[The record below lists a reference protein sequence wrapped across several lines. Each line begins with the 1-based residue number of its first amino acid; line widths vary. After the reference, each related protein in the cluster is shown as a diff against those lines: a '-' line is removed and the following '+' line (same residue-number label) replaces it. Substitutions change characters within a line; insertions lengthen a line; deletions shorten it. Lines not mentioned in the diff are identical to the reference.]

1 MERGAP
7 VVTESN
13 TEPLVLRDDADGVAT
28 LTLNRPDKLNAL
40 SPALFV
46 ELRDHVEVLAKQ
58 TDVIGCVVL
67 TGAGRSFCA
76 GNDLAAIAAR
86 EQAPSQHFQAETVDA
101 IEQLPQ
107 PVIGKVKGHCFTG
120 GLELALGCDLIVAGE
135 SAQFAD
141 THGRW
146 GLAPVWGMS
155 VRLPERVGRGA
166 AKEMMFT
173 GRRIAGEEA
182 ARLGLADRCV
192 PDDALDAAVLELAA
206 AIVANSWGTSRID
219 KQLLAASARLPRDEA
234 LLYERSAPFGFPE
247 DMAER
252 MAGSTKPG
260 A

>member
-1 MERGAP
+1 M
-7 VVTESN
+7 S
-13 TEPLVLRDDADGVAT
+13 LVLRDDAGGVAT
-28 LTLNRPDKLNAL
+28 ITLNRPDKLNAL
-40 SPALFV
+40 NPALFV
-46 ELRDHVEVLAKQ
+46 ELRDHIDVLSKQ
-58 TDVIGCVVL
+58 TDSIGCVVL

-86 EQAPSQHFQAETVDA
+86 EQAPSPHFQAETIDA
-101 IEQLPQ
+101 LEQLPQ
-107 PVIGKVKGHCFTG
+107 PVIGKVRGHCFTG

-135 SAQFAD
+135 SAQFSD

-173 GRRIAGEEA
+173 GARVGGVDA
-182 ARLGLADRCV
+182 ARIGLADRCV
-192 PDDALDAAVLELAA
+192 PDDELDDAVTTMAA

-219 KQLLAASARLPRDEA
+219 KQLVAASARMLRDEA
-234 LLYERSAPFGFPE
+234 LLHERSAPYGFPD

-252 MAGSTKPG
+252 MSGR
-260 A
+260 

>member
-1 MERGAP
+1 
-7 VVTESN
+7 VT
-13 TEPLVLRDDADGVAT
+13 TEPLVLVAVADGVAT
-28 LTLNRPDKLNAL
+28 ITLNRPDKLNAL

-46 ELRDHVEVLAKQ
+46 ELRDHVDAIGKQ

-86 EQAPSQHFQAETVDA
+86 EQAPSPHFQAETIDA

-107 PVIGKVKGHCFTG
+107 PVIGKVRGHCFTG
-120 GLELALGCDLIVAGE
+120 GLELALGCDLIVAAE

-141 THGRW
+141 THGKW

-166 AKEMMFT
+166 AKEMMFS
-173 GRRIAGEEA
+173 GRRIGGEEA
-182 ARLGLADRCV
+182 ARIGLADRCV
-192 PDDALDAAVLELAA
+192 GDDALDATVAEIAA

-219 KQLLAASARLPRDEA
+219 KQLLAASARMPRDEA
-234 LLYERSAPFGFPE
+234 LLHERSAPYGFPD

-252 MAGSTKPG
+252 MAAPPLTGRE
-260 A
+260 